1 MLESVV
7 GKIPNND
14 ASEGTDMFGRAQ
26 PLVFDRLKNSAQTFA
41 SITEGSDYHL
51 PLPTVVVVTPAAAA
65 VTAPIQRQVAM
76 EVAADRNV
84 WRAIRRSFTEQLEHR
99 NKRR

>member
-1 MLESVV
+1 M
-7 GKIPNND
+7 GKRPIEV

-41 SITEGSDYHL
+41 SITEGSDYHI
-51 PLPTVVVVTPAAAA
+51 PLPAVVVVTPSAAA
-65 VTAPIQRQVAM
+65 VTAPIQRQLAM

-84 WRAIRRSFTEQLEHR
+84 WRAIKRSFT
-99 NKRR
+99 K

>member
-1 MLESVV
+1 VFNK
-7 GKIPNND
+7 GKTSIED

-26 PLVFDRLKNSAQTFA
+26 SSVSDRLKDSVQTLASVTQGSAYYIPFPA
-41 SITEGSDYHL
+41 
-51 PLPTVVVVTPAAAA
+51 VVVVTPAAAA
-65 VTAPIQRQVAM
+65 LTAPIQRQLAS

-84 WRAIRRSFTEQLEHR
+84 WSAIRRTFTEQLEHS